1 LEKFRKEID
10 RIDTEVLKLFA
21 KRFEVV
27 VQIWD
32 IKKELS
38 IKPLDENRWQEVL
51 EKVIS
56 EWENLGLTR
65 EFVVDVWERIHKES
79 LRIEK

>member
-1 LEKFRKEID
+1 
-10 RIDTEVLKLFA
+10 LKLFA

-27 VQIWD
+27 AQIWD

-38 IKPLDENRWQEVL
+38 IKPLDQNRWQEVL

-56 EWENLGLTR
+56 EGESFGLTR
-65 EFVVDVWERIHKES
+65 EFVVDIWERIHKES
-79 LRIEK
+79 LKIEK